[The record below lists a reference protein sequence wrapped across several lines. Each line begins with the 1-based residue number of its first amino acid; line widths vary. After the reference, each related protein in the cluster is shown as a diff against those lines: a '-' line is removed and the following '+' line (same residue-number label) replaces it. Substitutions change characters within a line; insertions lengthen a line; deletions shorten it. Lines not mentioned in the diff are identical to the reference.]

1 MVKDV
6 AEKNGAHA
14 NFYQSLTE
22 EETMLLTLRDELYGN
37 SWERMETDLR
47 DRLQGRPYIFKL
59 VNRIEE
65 DLERIQ
71 KLRSYEEEHGIDLAD
86 YA

>member
-1 MVKDV
+1 MAKDT
-6 AEKNGAHA
+6 AEKNGVHA
-14 NFYQSLTE
+14 NFYQSLIE
-22 EETMLLTLRDELYGN
+22 EEAMLLTLRDELYGN
-37 SWERMETDLR
+37 SWETMERDLR

-65 DLERIQ
+65 DLDRIQ
-71 KLRSYEEEHGIDLAD
+71 KLKNYEEEHGIDLAD